1 MKNFYSKFVLFLGC
15 AFFSLNAVCQTTAI
29 PDSRFEQE
37 LINLGIDSDATVN
50 GQILTADA
58 QAITELTIMPQH
70 PGNYPDDYIH
80 DLTGIEAFVNLERF
94 TVGFTAITELNVS
107 TMANLKYLNCDA
119 NQLTYIDVSQNTLLE
134 ELQASVSGDL
144 EPTNSISEL
153 DLSHNPHIRN
163 VTAQGGIRYINLKN
177 GSNNENMII
186 SIGFAFPVPGNI
198 QNVCIEVDNEQLAQ
212 ANQLPYSEWNV
223 SGYSATHTYTE
234 NCVNTAQQN
243 DKTTVFVYPNPATNV
258 LHIYTATGSADSVK
272 LFDVSGRMVRQFTNV
287 ADSALDVSGLSG
299 GMYLVNVA
307 IGNTN
312 STQKII
318 IN

>member
-1 MKNFYSKFVLFLGC
+1 MKNFYPKSILLVGC
-15 AFFSLNAVCQTTAI
+15 AFFSLNAASQTTAI

-58 QAITELTIMPQH
+58 RAITELTIMPQQ

-107 TMANLKYLNCDA
+107 TMTNLKYLVCDA
-119 NQLTYIDVSQNTLLE
+119 NELTHIDVSSNTLLE
-134 ELQASVSGDL
+134 EISVSVSGDL
-144 EPTNSISEL
+144 APMNSIETL
-153 DLSHNPHIRN
+153 DLSHNPNIRN
-163 VTAQGGIRYINLKN
+163 VTAQGGVRYINLKN
-177 GSNNENMII
+177 GNNNENMII
-186 SIGFAFPVPGNI
+186 SIGFAFPVPGNT

-223 SGYSATHTYTE
+223 SGFSVTHTYTE
-234 NCVNTAQQN
+234 NCVNSVQKN
-243 DKTTVFVYPNPATNV
+243 DKTAAFVYPNPATDV
-258 LHIYTATGSADSVK
+258 LHIYSATGIAESVK
-272 LFDVSGRMVRQFTNV
+272 LFDVSGRMVRQFTNIT
-287 ADSALDVSGLSG
+287 DNALDVSGLSG
-299 GMYLVNVA
+299 GVYLVTVA
-307 IGNTN
+307 TGESI
-312 STQKII
+312 STQKVI